1 MTALKEN
8 VLNRLKE
15 AFPDA
20 KMELVD
26 TTGTND
32 HWHLEIAT
40 DHFKGLTRVKQ
51 HQAVYKP
58 LRDLIDS
65 NQVHAL
71 KLATYTLEKWPHD
84 EG

>member
-1 MTALKEN
+1 MSIGKVVVE
-8 VLNRLKE
+8 RLKE

-20 KMELVD
+20 RMKLTD
-26 TTGTND
+26 TTGSDD
-32 HWHLEIAT
+32 HWELRIAS
-40 DHFKGLTRVKQ
+40 DAFVGMSRVKQ

-71 KLATYTLEKWPHD
+71 KISSMTLDKWTD
-84 EG
+84 